1 MYIEGEV
8 TVKIIQLKNAE
19 KEKIELAK
27 QILEEK
33 GFECTINELE
43 HLSEMDKLIAEKK
56 LEFQISNLQQQIIE
70 LENLY
75 NQLTNRV
82 RGFIKMEV
90 PSCKMILVDRFLEE
104 LSGYPVEEWTEIP
117 NFISTIIHPDFE
129 EYYHEKCEE
138 IERGI
143 VPKVLEYKIVK
154 KTGEE
159 RWWLQFNIGAYNIEG
174 KLISLSGVIID
185 NTEHKETQIKYQNLF
200 ENLNAGVFRT
210 NIETGEILEVN
221 QKIAEA
227 AGFTSSEEFKE
238 NSNAIDYYFNPE
250 DRNKIIDIL
259 KTKGKVTDYEVQLQR
274 PDGSTVWVSHSA
286 SLYPIEGYCEGIII
300 DITDRKNAELKL
312 KESEEKF
319 RSLIEQSVAGIIIV
333 KDNKIIYANDVIFKH
348 SGYSQLVIS
357 NMDLAQLKNII
368 HPDDVELVM
377 EQFKKVEELG
387 EVPEFYCR
395 IVTQENNIIWLSS
408 QLKTFSFEGGT
419 AIAVIMVEITKR
431 MELEQKNR
439 KERELIEKYFDVA
452 GVLLV
457 VLDRNCN
464 VVQINKRGCEILGYS
479 RDEIIGKNW
488 IKTFLPKQIQDQVLT
503 TFTKVIN
510 DKISPED
517 CYENY
522 ILTKSGEK
530 RLISWHNATIKD
542 QDGLV
547 EAVIS
552 SGEDITEWRLAE
564 QMLQDRD
571 SLK

>member
-43 HLSEMDKLIAEKK
+43 YLSEMDKLIAEKK
-56 LEFQISNLQQQIIE
+56 LEFQISNLQQQISE

-129 EYYHEKCEE
+129 EYYLERCEE

-143 VPKVLEYKIVK
+143 VPKVMEYKIVR

-227 AGFTSSEEFKE
+227 AGFSSSEEFKE
-238 NSNAIDYYFNPE
+238 NSNAIDFYFNLE
-250 DRNKIIDIL
+250 DRKKIIELL
-259 KTKGKVTDYEVQLQR
+259 KTKGKVTDYEVQLLR
-274 PDGSTVWVSHSA
+274 PDGSTIWVSHSA
-286 SLYPIEGYCEGIII
+286 SLYPKEGYCEGIII

-312 KESEEKF
+312 KENEEKF

-333 KDNKIIYANDVIFKH
+333 KDNKIIFANDVIFKH
-348 SGYSQLVIS
+348 SGYPNSVIS
-357 NMDLAQLKNII
+357 KMDLTLLKSII
-368 HPDDVELVM
+368 HPDDVEFVM

-395 IVTQENNIIWLSS
+395 IITRENNVIWLSS
-408 QLKTFSFEGGT
+408 QLKTFSYEGGT

-431 MELEQKNR
+431 VELEQKNQQER
-439 KERELIEKYFDVA
+439 KRAEKYFDVA

-457 VLDRNCN
+457 VLDRNRN

-488 IKTFLPKQIQDQVLT
+488 IESFLPEQVRDQVLN
-503 TFTKVIN
+503 TFTKAIN

-522 ILTKSGEK
+522 ILTKNGEK
-530 RLISWHNATIKD
+530 RLISWYNATIKD
-542 QDGLV
+542 QNGLV